1 MMMQCGGT
9 DMMVAGALAAL
20 VGLVPLVSLMVL
32 AQTANGVLLPAIL
45 IYTVR
50 LSSNRGL
57 MGDRANG
64 PIYQAFTWICT
75 VGLIGLA
82 FYLVIQPLVS

>member
-32 AQTANGVLLPAIL
+32 GWVAIG
-45 IYTVR
+45 R
-50 LSSNRGL
+50 PRR
-57 MGDRANG
+57 DRPG
-64 PIYQAFTWICT
+64 T
-75 VGLIGLA
+75 
-82 FYLVIQPLVS
+82 